1 MGFQCLLSHQVC
13 LYSEESGNAAL
24 KPDEPG
30 KSHGTPHFYKNIY
43 VAVRILLPSDIRT
56 EYSQFFQSVSFPQLF
71 SVIPDYFFYVFEC
84 FQFVIPLFIS
94 FLPDPCRTGFAT
106 PSAKFDFRPGLLLP
120 AGLPC
125 RTGFATP
132 SAKF

>member
-1 MGFQCLLSHQVC
+1 MGFQCLLSHHVC

-56 EYSQFFQSVSFPQLF
+56 EYSQFFQSVSFPLLSQIIF
-71 SVIPDYFFYVFEC
+71 SMSLNVFNLSYLC
-84 FQFVIPLFIS
+84 LS
-94 FLPDPCRTGFAT
+94 ASCRTSCRTGFAT
-106 PSAKFDFRPGLLLP
+106 PSAKFSFQHSGY
-120 AGLPC
+120 
-125 RTGFATP
+125 FI
-132 SAKF
+132 S